1 VALLRAFSRLGEHG
15 ALWLALGLAGA
26 GLDRARRDDWL
37 AGARTVALAYAVN
50 QAIKALVPRPRPA
63 GPPLISTRSN
73 RSFPSAHAATSFAGA
88 RAYRRLGLP
97 AVPLYALAA
106 AMAAS
111 RVALRVHHLS
121 DVLAGAVLG
130 TLIAR

>member
-1 VALLRAFSRLGEHG
+1 MKAPESASQSSPVSPHVPTMRVDTPPAVPSWEREG
-15 ALWLALGLAGA
+15 AAA
-26 GLDRARRDDWL
+26 
-37 AGARTVALAYAVN
+37 T
-50 QAIKALVPRPRPA
+50 
-63 GPPLISTRSN
+63 
-73 RSFPSAHAATSFAGA
+73 ATSFAGA

-111 RVALRVHHLS
+111 RVVLRVHHLS